1 MYSKMHSLKNVRSL
15 YHRAL
20 FPFPVTACCAADI
33 IPEALWHVRTEAR
46 HVTLLVTRYMSLTR
60 DLMATL

>member
-33 IPEALWHVRTEAR
+33 IPEALWRVRTD
-46 HVTLLVTRYMSLTR
+46 T
-60 DLMATL
+60 